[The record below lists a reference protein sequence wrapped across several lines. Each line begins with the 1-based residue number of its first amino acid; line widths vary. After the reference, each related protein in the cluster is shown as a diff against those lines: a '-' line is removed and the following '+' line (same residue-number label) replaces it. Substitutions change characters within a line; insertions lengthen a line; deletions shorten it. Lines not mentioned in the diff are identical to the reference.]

1 MVLAAVLLATPGVAG
16 AQPDDDPH
24 GGDSPKIAALKEN
37 LATAAAGYLKAEN
50 DLIASK
56 SKQAELQTQLSKA
69 EADLA
74 RVKKRVA
81 DYAAEAY
88 MTGRIGTVSLVLQS
102 TSQEDFIG
110 RAKAID
116 GLTRADSERLVTMAD
131 AKRRVAEAK
140 KGIDAEVA
148 TQTEASKEMARRK
161 QAAEKA
167 LADAQAPPA
176 PPKPP
181 PPPPPDNPGGGSDLP
196 TANPAPRNSDGSLP
210 SQSCSADDPTT
221 TGCITPRT
229 LHALKETQRLGF
241 GRYVSC
247 YRPGNKYEHPKG
259 RACDWSATPSG
270 FVNKSAG
277 GGDKA
282 YGDRLADF
290 YVKNAR
296 ALAVMYVIWYC
307 EIWQVSTG
315 WHRYSSTGSKC
326 GDAPAPDHTNH
337 VHLSIY

>member
-1 MVLAAVLLATPGVAG
+1 MALITVLATAVLAMPGPAA
-16 AQPDDDPH
+16 AQPDPDPH
-24 GGDSPKIAALKEN
+24 GSDPAKIAALKDN
-37 LATAAAGYLKAEN
+37 LAAAAAGYMKAES
-50 DLIASK
+50 DLEASK

-88 MTGRIGTVSLVLQS
+88 MTGRVEAISLVLQA
-102 TSQEDFIG
+102 TSKEDFIG
-110 RAKAID
+110 RAKAMD
-116 GLTRADSERLVTMAD
+116 RLTRADSERLVTMAD
-131 AKRRVAEAK
+131 AQRRVAEAK
-140 KGIDAEVA
+140 KGIDAEVT
-148 TQTEASKEMARRK
+148 TQAAAAQEMARRR

-167 LADAQAPPA
+167 LAAAQAPPA

-181 PPPPPDNPGGGSDLP
+181 PPPNSGGIP
-196 TANPAPRNSDGSLP
+196 TANPAPRNSDGSWP
-210 SQSCSADDPTT
+210 PQGCSADDPTT

-247 YRPGNKYEHPKG
+247 FRPGNKYEHPKG
-259 RACDWSATPSG
+259 RACDWSATPDG
-270 FVNKSAG
+270 FVNRSAS
-277 GGDKA
+277 GGDRA
-282 YGDRLADF
+282 YGDRLSDF

-296 ALAVMYVIWYC
+296 ALGVMYVIWYC

-315 WHRYSSTGSKC
+315 WHRYNSAGSRC

-337 VHLSIY
+337 LHLSIY

>member
-1 MVLAAVLLATPGVAG
+1 MTVFATAVLAMPGTAA
-16 AQPDDDPH
+16 AQPDPDPH
-24 GGDSPKIAALKEN
+24 GSDPAKIAALKDN
-37 LATAAAGYLKAEN
+37 LAAAAAGYMKAES
-50 DLIASK
+50 DLAGSQA
-56 SKQAELQTQLSKA
+56 KQAELQTQLSKA

-88 MTGRIGTVSLVLQS
+88 MIGGVGTIGLVLQA
-102 TSQEDFIG
+102 TSKEDFIG
-110 RAKAID
+110 KAQAMD
-116 GLTRADSERLVTMAD
+116 RLTRADSERLVTMAD
-131 AKRRVAEAK
+131 AKRRIGEAK
-140 KGIDAEVA
+140 AGIDTEVA
-148 TQTEASKEMARRK
+148 AQADAAKEMARRK

-167 LADAQAPPA
+167 LAAAQAPPA

-181 PPPPPDNPGGGSDLP
+181 SDSSGIP
-196 TANPAPRNSDGSLP
+196 TANPAPRNPDGSWP
-210 SQSCSADDPTT
+210 SQLCSVDDPTT
-221 TGCITPRT
+221 SGCITPRT

-259 RACDWSATPSG
+259 RACDWSATPDG
-270 FVNKSAG
+270 FVNRSAG

-296 ALAVMYVIWYC
+296 ALGVMYVIWYC

-315 WHRYSSTGSKC
+315 WHRYNSAGSKC